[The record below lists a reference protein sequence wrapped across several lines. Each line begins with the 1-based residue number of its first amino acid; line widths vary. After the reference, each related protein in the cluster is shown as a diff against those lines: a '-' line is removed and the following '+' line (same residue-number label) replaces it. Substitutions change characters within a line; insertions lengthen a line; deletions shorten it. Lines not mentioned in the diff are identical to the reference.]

1 MDKTKE
7 ANNKRLNNLKEFIKF
22 YDADVNTLTDQL
34 KIVTKKEKKTQ
45 VRIEKLKYN
54 FELIVYLKQG

>member
-7 ANNKRLNNLKEFIKF
+7 ANNKRLNNLKDFIKF

-45 VRIEKLKYN
+45 VRIEKLRYN